1 MLTDLYVFGDSPIHR
16 ARPAVK
22 IVALAAIC
30 TALFVFE
37 GWTFLLLAAMLVI
50 AGFGAAGL
58 RPVHALGALKPALW
72 ILAAIFAAQI
82 YLNDVSLAGFVVG
95 RFAVMILAATLVTLT
110 TTSSEFVEGI
120 HSVLRY
126 APDWVPKARIALA
139 ISLCFRFIPLVRSVL
154 AEVRQAQHARGLGR
168 NPLAVLVPLIV
179 RTLKTADEVSQAIY
193 ARSFD

>member
-1 MLTDLYVFGDSPIHR
+1 MLTDLYVFGESPVHR

-22 IVALAAIC
+22 ILMLAALC

-37 GWTFLLLAAMLVI
+37 GWAFLLLAAALVT

-72 ILAAIFAAQI
+72 ILAAIFAAQV
-82 YLNDVSLAGFVVG
+82 YLNDLALAGFVVG

-110 TTSSEFVEGI
+110 TTSAEFVDGI
-120 HSVLRY
+120 HSVLRH
-126 APDWVPKARIALA
+126 APAWVPKARIALA
-139 ISLCFRFIPLVRSVL
+139 ISLCFRFIPLVRTVL
-154 AEVRQAQHARGLGR
+154 TEIRQAQHARGLGR